1 MNKVSANLLLL
12 LLLFCCIC
20 LNAQNNADASIP
32 SGGEYIY
39 EKNDAAHPCI
49 SAQEY
54 QLLDAEIAQ
63 NNQLL
68 HLNNGQQNRIM
79 TTLFSWPL
87 KAAAGFTECGFHF
100 IGAFVDQNTAATS
113 IQDFN
118 CGSNTYDG
126 HKGTDIAVFP
136 YGFYKM
142 DNNQVEVVAAA
153 AGTIIGKSD
162 GNYDRN
168 CSSNNLTAN
177 YIIIQHADGSEALYW
192 HMKKNSV
199 TTKSVGQT
207 VVTGEYLGV
216 VGSSGSSSGPH
227 LHFEV
232 WSGSTNAT
240 RQDPYSG
247 TCNALNSNSWWITQK
262 PAIDPAVLKVSAN
275 TTDLVM
281 SACPATEIPNEST
294 SFTIPFQGA
303 GLPAG
308 YAKFYIFL
316 RDATIGSTID
326 LKILNPNGTIFNNW
340 TYSPTTFY
348 KASYWGWSKSL
359 PTTAGTYKFQATY
372 NGITCTQNFD
382 IVTSATATITP
393 SGSITFC
400 QGDSVV
406 LTANSGSSYL
416 WNNGATTR
424 SITVKATGSFTVKVT
439 FANGSSATSVA
450 TSVTVNALPTATI
463 SASGNTTFCQGDS
476 VILTASAGSSYLW
489 NNGATTRSITV
500 KNNGSFSVKVTNANN
515 CSATSAATSV
525 TVNALPTATISASGN
540 TTFCQG
546 DSVILTASAGTSYL
560 WNNGATT
567 RNITVKNSG
576 NFSVKVTNAN
586 NCSATSVATSVTVN
600 ALPTATISASG
611 NTTFCQGDSVILTAS
626 TGSSYLW
633 NNGATT
639 RSITVKN
646 NGNFSVKVTNANNCS
661 ATSAATTVTV
671 NMLPTATTSASGST
685 TFCQGDSVILTASA
699 GSSYLWNNG
708 ATTRSITVKNNGS
721 FTVKVTNANNC
732 SATSAA
738 SSTTMRSPQNG
749 LSITLRNDTL
759 FAPYTSPVKW
769 YLSGNPNSIDNG
781 LFHVCSSTGNYY
793 VTGHDVNG
801 CTATSNTFL
810 ANCNITSISTKT
822 NTAQFDIYPNPT
834 HNIINIKASGI
845 EKGTYKFRLSNI
857 IGQVL
862 SEETINITSG
872 QIERVISMKNL
883 ANDIYFISIEFENS
897 MIVRKILKQE

>member
-1 MNKVSANLLLL
+1 MRNVNNFMNKVSANLLLL
-12 LLLFCCIC
+12 LLLFCCIR

-63 NNQLL
+63 NNLLL
-68 HLNNGQQNRIM
+68 HLNDGQQNRII
-79 TTLFSWPL
+79 TTLFSWPI
-87 KAAAGFTECGFHF
+87 KAAAGFTDCGFHF

-153 AGTIIGKSD
+153 AGTIIAKSD
-162 GNYDRN
+162 GNFDRN

-199 TTKSVGQT
+199 TAKSVGQT

-247 TCNALNSNSWWITQK
+247 TCNILNANSWWVAQK
-262 PAIDPAVLKVSAN
+262 PAIDPAVLKVSTN

-326 LKILNPNGTIFNNW
+326 LKILNPNGTTFNSW

-348 KASYWGWSKSL
+348 KASYWGWSKLL

-393 SGSITFC
+393 SGSTTFC

-424 SITVKATGSFTVKVT
+424 SITVKATGSFSVKVT
-439 FANGSSATSVA
+439 FANGSSATSAA
-450 TSVTVNALPTATI
+450 TTVTVNTLPTATI
-463 SASGNTTFCQGDS
+463 SASGSTTFCQGDS
-476 VILTASAGSSYLW
+476 VILTSSAGNSYLW
-489 NNGATTRSITV
+489 NNGAITRT
-500 KNNGSFSVKVTNANN
+500 
-515 CSATSAATSV
+515 
-525 TVNALPTATISASGN
+525 
-540 TTFCQG
+540 
-546 DSVILTASAGTSYL
+546 
-560 WNNGATT
+560 
-567 RNITVKNSG
+567 ITVKNSG
-576 NFSVKVTNAN
+576 SFTVKVTNAN
-586 NCSATSVATSVTVN
+586 NCSATSVATS
-600 ALPTATISASG
+600 
-611 NTTFCQGDSVILTAS
+611 
-626 TGSSYLW
+626 
-633 NNGATT
+633 
-639 RSITVKN
+639 
-646 NGNFSVKVTNANNCS
+646 
-661 ATSAATTVTV
+661 
-671 NMLPTATTSASGST
+671 
-685 TFCQGDSVILTASA
+685 
-699 GSSYLWNNG
+699 
-708 ATTRSITVKNNGS
+708 
-721 FTVKVTNANNC
+721 
-732 SATSAA
+732 
-738 SSTTMRSPQNG
+738 TTMRSPQNG
-749 LSITLRNDTL
+749 LSITIRNDTL
-759 FAPYTSPVKW
+759 FAPYSSPVKW
-769 YLSGNPNSIDNG
+769 YLSGNPNSIGNG
-781 LFHVCSSTGNYY
+781 LFHLCSSTGNYF

-801 CTATSNTFL
+801 CTATSNTCL
-810 ANCNITSISTKT
+810 ANCNITGIATKSNT
-822 NTAQFDIYPNPT
+822 NQFDIYPNPT
-834 HNIINIKASGI
+834 HNIINIKASGV

-862 SEETINITSG
+862 SEETVNITSG
-872 QIERVISMKNL
+872 QIERIISMENL
-883 ANDIYFISIEFENS
+883 ANDIYFLSVESENS
-897 MIVRKILKQE
+897 VIVKKVLKQE

>member
-1 MNKVSANLLLL
+1 MRNVNNFMNKVSANLLLL
-12 LLLFCCIC
+12 LFIFCCIR
-20 LNAQNNADASIP
+20 LNAQNNTDASIP

-63 NNQLL
+63 NNLLL
-68 HLNNGQQNRIM
+68 HLNDGQQNRII
-79 TTLFSWPL
+79 TTLFSWPI
-87 KAAAGFTECGFHF
+87 KAAAGFTDCGFHF

-153 AGTIIGKSD
+153 AGTIIAKSD
-162 GNYDRN
+162 GNFDRN

-199 TTKSVGQT
+199 TAKSVGQT

-247 TCNALNSNSWWITQK
+247 TCNILNANSWWVAQK
-262 PAIDPAVLKVSAN
+262 PAIDPAVLKVSTN

-326 LKILNPNGTIFNNW
+326 LKILNPNGTTFNSW

-348 KASYWGWSKSL
+348 KASYWGWSKLL

-393 SGSITFC
+393 SGSTTFC

-424 SITVKATGSFTVKVT
+424 SITVKATGSFSVKVT
-439 FANGSSATSVA
+439 FANGSSATSAA
-450 TSVTVNALPTATI
+450 TTVTVNTLPTATI
-463 SASGNTTFCQGDS
+463 SANRSTTFCQGDS
-476 VILTASAGSSYLW
+476 VILTSSIGTSYLW
-489 NNGATTRSITV
+489 NNGVTTRSITV
-500 KNNGSFSVKVTNANN
+500 KNSGSFSVKVTNANN
-515 CSATSAATSV
+515 CSATSAATAV
-525 TVNALPTATISASGN
+525 TVNTLPTATISASGS

-546 DSVILTASAGTSYL
+546 DSVILTSSAGNSYL
-560 WNNGATT
+560 WNNGAIT
-567 RNITVKNSG
+567 RTITVKNSG
-576 NFSVKVTNAN
+576 SFTVKVTNAN
-586 NCSATSVATSVTVN
+586 NCSATSVATS
-600 ALPTATISASG
+600 
-611 NTTFCQGDSVILTAS
+611 
-626 TGSSYLW
+626 
-633 NNGATT
+633 
-639 RSITVKN
+639 
-646 NGNFSVKVTNANNCS
+646 
-661 ATSAATTVTV
+661 
-671 NMLPTATTSASGST
+671 
-685 TFCQGDSVILTASA
+685 
-699 GSSYLWNNG
+699 
-708 ATTRSITVKNNGS
+708 
-721 FTVKVTNANNC
+721 
-732 SATSAA
+732 
-738 SSTTMRSPQNG
+738 TTMRSPQNG
-749 LSITLRNDTL
+749 LSITIRNDTL
-759 FAPYTSPVKW
+759 FAPYSSPVKW
-769 YLSGNPNSIDNG
+769 YLSGNPNSIGNG
-781 LFHVCSSTGNYY
+781 LFHLCSSTGNYF

-810 ANCNITSISTKT
+810 ANCNITGIATKSNT
-822 NTAQFDIYPNPT
+822 NQFDIYPNPT
-834 HNIINIKASGI
+834 HNIINIKASGV

-862 SEETINITSG
+862 SEETVNITSG
-872 QIERVISMKNL
+872 QIERIISMENL
-883 ANDIYFISIEFENS
+883 ANDIYFLSVESENS
-897 MIVRKILKQE
+897 VIVKKVLKQE